1 MVSTRFYDSF
11 CIQIYSVV
19 ERVAHVV
26 LIANGANVNEFLVRE
41 GHARIC
47 EENYMSK
54 VIGVCHYRVVVI
66 N

>member
-1 MVSTRFYDSF
+1 M
-11 CIQIYSVV
+11 V